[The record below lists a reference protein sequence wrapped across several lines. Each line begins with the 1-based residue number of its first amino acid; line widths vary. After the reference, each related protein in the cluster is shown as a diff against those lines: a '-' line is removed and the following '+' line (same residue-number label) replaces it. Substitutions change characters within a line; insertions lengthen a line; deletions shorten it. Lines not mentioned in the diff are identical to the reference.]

1 MLTFILASSE
11 RETGGYL
18 EEKIRAAHSVT
29 ILTVCHRTDEL
40 LNLIK
45 LHHPDGLLLDISAEP
60 DALLSLVEEVQR
72 AFPSLLVVLACQ
84 KFKCDQDLLLRSM
97 RLGVRGFLP
106 LPLEEEIET
115 TIQQLT
121 RPLSSD
127 RPRGPAKRGRLVAV
141 LSSKGGSG
149 STLIASNLAVSF
161 ARHSQKST
169 ALVDLNLQLGDVS
182 LFLDLK
188 PHATVAD
195 LAKNS
200 ERLDA
205 ILLREMMITH
215 PTGVNVLAAPKV
227 LEEAG
232 LLTHAHLQ
240 KAYALL
246 KSIFEW
252 VVVDLPVAFDEPM
265 LTTLQNAD
273 EILLVTLLN
282 IPSLRNAK
290 RYLDIFWRLGIPR
303 ERVRVIVNRYDR
315 KDEGALSLKD
325 AGSALEQPVFFTIPN
340 NYVDVI
346 TAINGGKPLV
356 DVAAD
361 RPIVKAFDGLADRLN
376 RPARG
381 PEAPGD
387 ASKSKNHPS
396 KPGVFARL
404 FQRKVEVD

>member
-29 ILTVCHRTDEL
+29 ILTVCHRTEEL

-72 AFPSLLVVLACQ
+72 VFPSLLVLLACQ
-84 KFKCDQDLLLRSM
+84 KFKCDQDLLLKSM

-106 LPLEEEIET
+106 LPFEEDIET

-121 RPLSSD
+121 RKLTSD
-127 RPRGPAKRGRLVAV
+127 RPRGAATRGRLVAV

-169 ALVDLNLQLGDVS
+169 ALIDLNLQLGDVS

-205 ILLREMMITH
+205 ILLREMMVMH
-215 PTGVNVLAAPKV
+215 PTGVHVLAAPKV

-232 LLTHAHLQ
+232 LLTHVHLQ

-252 VVVDLPVAFDEPM
+252 VVVDLPVTFDEPM
-265 LTTLQNAD
+265 VTTLQNAD

-290 RYLDIFWRLGIPR
+290 RYLEIFWRLGIPR
-303 ERVRVIVNRYDR
+303 ERVRVVVNRYDR
-315 KDEGALSLKD
+315 KAEGSLSLKD
-325 AGSALEQPVFFTIPN
+325 AGAALEQPAFFTIPN
-340 NYVDVI
+340 NYDTVI

-356 DVAAD
+356 EVAAD
-361 RPIVKAFDGLADRLN
+361 NSIVKAFDGLAERLI
-376 RPARG
+376 RSARG

-387 ASKSKNHPS
+387 ASKSKHHHS
-396 KPGVFARL
+396 KQGMFARL